1 MVVKKWLSKMGT
13 FLKEPFNRF
22 GIVSCWIEFTSS
34 PIPNLSCETSV
45 LRCLTRSYTCST
57 RMCWCSI
64 AFYPRHPF
72 SRNHSFVSRGFLYTC
87 RFLSRVTIILL
98 LLSLRKEQLVTPE
111 MKLSSF
117 FLSFFSSLNKRRGGG
132 EDLFDPTRELVKRKL
147 QTCFYTTFVMDKLAQ
162 VSQASIYPS
171 NNKVFYK
178 LKTNF
183 SRFLFHCGKNE
194 SKIEFELEICWNVRL
209 IRFF

>member
-1 MVVKKWLSKMGT
+1 MNWWILNIIDHMVVKKWLSKMGT

-117 FLSFFSSLNKRRGGG
+117 FLSFFSSLNKRRGGRG
-132 EDLFDPTRELVKRKL
+132 K
-147 QTCFYTTFVMDKLAQ
+147 
-162 VSQASIYPS
+162 IY
-171 NNKVFYK
+171 
-178 LKTNF
+178 
-183 SRFLFHCGKNE
+183 
-194 SKIEFELEICWNVRL
+194 L
-209 IRFF
+209 IRHVSL